1 MLAVP
6 LTVINTTAG
15 AALMTNGILTLKKF
29 PHKKHYK
36 SEKGQIK
43 KQSDLTYQKDKYTK
57 KRDKIYQS
65 IDLLE
70 SIQNQED
77 NIRNEMNDIYSN
89 NRFSDIDIT
98 DFKNASNA
106 ILVEANTKKITD
118 LIDEYIKQYNID
130 TIDNSSVNDIIDG
143 VAEQIG
149 INLKS
154 DKITRNII
162 GSRAKSR
169 VIMQNAKKRQQ
180 AQKNAKPG
188 ETVEVKFTKD
198 DISDAIQQSLVDTT
212 VEKDFRQVTRDLISL
227 DKTIGQFEKKA
238 KTKYRRANKFL
249 EDL

>member
-1 MLAVP
+1 
-6 LTVINTTAG
+6 
-15 AALMTNGILTLKKF
+15 
-29 PHKKHYK
+29 
-36 SEKGQIK
+36 
-43 KQSDLTYQKDKYTK
+43 
-57 KRDKIYQS
+57 
-65 IDLLE
+65 
-70 SIQNQED
+70 
-77 NIRNEMNDIYSN
+77 MNDIYSN

-106 ILVEANTKKITD
+106 ILVEANTKKTTD

>member
-1 MLAVP
+1 
-6 LTVINTTAG
+6 
-15 AALMTNGILTLKKF
+15 
-29 PHKKHYK
+29 
-36 SEKGQIK
+36 
-43 KQSDLTYQKDKYTK
+43 
-57 KRDKIYQS
+57 
-65 IDLLE
+65 
-70 SIQNQED
+70 
-77 NIRNEMNDIYSN
+77 
-89 NRFSDIDIT
+89 
-98 DFKNASNA
+98 
-106 ILVEANTKKITD
+106 
-118 LIDEYIKQYNID
+118 
-130 TIDNSSVNDIIDG
+130 
-143 VAEQIG
+143 
-149 INLKS
+149 NLKS